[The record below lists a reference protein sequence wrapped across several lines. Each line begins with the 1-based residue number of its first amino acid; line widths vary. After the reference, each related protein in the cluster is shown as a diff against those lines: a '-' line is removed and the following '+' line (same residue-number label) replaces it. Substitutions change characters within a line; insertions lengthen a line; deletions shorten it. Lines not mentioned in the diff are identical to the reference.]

1 MRRSLAGRTDDRGE
15 RRELTTTRVVL
26 IALACALCAG
36 DVRATTLDDP
46 SSWEARLCRS
56 ILAVMNPPDSSFTV
70 LTSTVLGRDEAL
82 FLNYIVRTPA
92 EVVHNGTLTCS
103 FAPTGEEPYAARE
116 LTEVQLD
123 GTRLATARL
132 ALLKRYWLRSSEAL
146 MAASRISLGFQP

>member
-1 MRRSLAGRTDDRGE
+1 MGSQTNDRGE
-15 RRELTTTRVVL
+15 RRQLTKVRVVA

-70 LTSTVLGRDEAL
+70 LTSTVLGRDETL
-82 FLNYIVRTPA
+82 FLNYRVREPDDS
-92 EVVHNGTLTCS
+92 VHNGTLTCT
-103 FAPTGEEPYAARE
+103 FAHSEEPYAARE

-123 GTRLATARL
+123 GTPLAEARL

-146 MAASRISLGFQP
+146 MAAARISLGFQP